1 MDIPRGIPAPLDGTA
16 NDRVHRLDAEAE
28 AWMKAHAAGVIE
40 AWDRTG
46 DPSTYPALNE
56 ARQQWPGLWSR
67 WRALVQAKDAM
78 NRLIDNARLV
88 RNPR

>member
-16 NDRVHRLDAEAE
+16 NERAHRLDAEEE
-28 AWMKAHAAGVIE
+28 AFMTAHAAGIIE

-46 DPSTYPALNE
+46 DPSTYPAWNE

-67 WRALVQAKDAM
+67 WRALVQARDAM
-78 NRLIDNARLV
+78 NRLIDNAR
-88 RNPR
+88 R